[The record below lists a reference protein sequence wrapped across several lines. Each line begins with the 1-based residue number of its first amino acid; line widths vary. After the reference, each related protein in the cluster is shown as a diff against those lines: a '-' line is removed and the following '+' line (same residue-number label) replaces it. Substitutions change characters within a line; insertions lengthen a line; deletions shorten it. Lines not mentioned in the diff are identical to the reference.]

1 MPASGAARP
10 VQELKELA
18 KRLGETYMAMDLGAL
33 MSQKRE
39 AVDHPSLDSRPLT
52 ARYSDMGA
60 STSRSLLN
68 FSAGGA
74 PVGSIAQL
82 ATYRSG
88 ESGASECVLHGAL
101 TALRRSAGYQVTC
114 GVLQV
119 LAALTRN
126 GGNTAL
132 LRSPLNLLFAEMWS
146 CFCDPLLREDTTI
159 RALLLDVLANFSCAV
174 EHDHV
179 ARGWCGG
186 EETAAALSIRR
197 RRDTVLCRI
206 GSMMRDAVAELHAQ
220 RDRWEHACVL
230 LRMAREYVRH
240 CKTRV
245 MALQVADALMEQ
257 LLAFKQVRLPHEARP
272 RSPGPLLRPLP
283 PAPCRSS
290 AACALRACVVA
301 AAAGADFLHC
311 RAGSGDRASED
322 RRRALLPRA
331 PGRDSRPKQ
340 ARAVRHLP
348 LADTN
353 RGERARALEARLR
366 LCAVSA
372 LIVGCGGPRC
382 RGRCYS
388 G

>member
-1 MPASGAARP
+1 
-10 VQELKELA
+10 
-18 KRLGETYMAMDLGAL
+18 
-33 MSQKRE
+33 
-39 AVDHPSLDSRPLT
+39 
-52 ARYSDMGA
+52 MGA

-206 GSMMRDAVAELHAQ
+206 GSMMRDAVADLHAQ

-257 LLAFKQVRLPHEARP
+257 LLAFKQVRFAARGEAALARTP
-272 RSPGPLLRPLP
+272 SASP
-283 PAPCRSS
+283 PASAVPLFCR
-290 AACALRACVVA
+290 LRA
-301 AAAGADFLHC
+301 
-311 RAGSGDRASED
+311 
-322 RRRALLPRA
+322 
-331 PGRDSRPKQ
+331 
-340 ARAVRHLP
+340 
-348 LADTN
+348 
-353 RGERARALEARLR
+353 ARLR
-366 LCAVSA
+366 RSCCCRRRFSA
-372 LIVGCGGPRC
+372 LPC
-382 RGRCYS
+382 RLWRPS
-388 G
+388 L